1 MSIISLSFESSL
13 WSCHVLDTVAYHVE
27 DSKRKNGAQ
36 QSPHTKTKD
45 ETLGEM
51 SHVPH
56 GEENISVVKGPTHTG
71 SGVPQESI
79 RLLQYLILL
88 GLCVVIWL
96 PCICLNN

>member
-1 MSIISLSFESSL
+1 MLCI
-13 WSCHVLDTVAYHVE
+13 LDTVVYHVE

-36 QSPHTKTKD
+36 ESPDTKTKD

-56 GEENISVVKGPTHTG
+56 GEENISVVKGPTHSG

-79 RLLQYLILL
+79 LL
-88 GLCVVIWL
+88 L
-96 PCICLNN
+96 PYQVKSV